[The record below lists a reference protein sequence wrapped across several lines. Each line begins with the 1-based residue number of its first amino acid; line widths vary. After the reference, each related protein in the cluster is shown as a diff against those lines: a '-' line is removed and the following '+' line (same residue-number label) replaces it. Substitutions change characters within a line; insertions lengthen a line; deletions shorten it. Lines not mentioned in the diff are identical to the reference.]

1 MKSRESGWSCM
12 IWNGQKGLKWAVCQT
27 ERSSIPE
34 EDGLWWL
41 LGIKVNGRKGR
52 KWTVP
57 RKNERS
63 KEMSGYFWQRSERIF
78 CKNAFYITFWLDFNR
93 WSALISSCKSLC
105 NFKITESLRCKR
117 MYDESINAY
126 IFAKIRV
133 IHVLTVLDSISRVT
147 NLQKLSILKNDKLKY
162 FCNICTNDDLRSS
175 PSDTLSLNMGKHPIH
190 SPLIAI

>member
-1 MKSRESGWSCM
+1 
-12 IWNGQKGLKWAVCQT
+12 
-27 ERSSIPE
+27 
-34 EDGLWWL
+34 
-41 LGIKVNGRKGR
+41 
-52 KWTVP
+52 
-57 RKNERS
+57 
-63 KEMSGYFWQRSERIF
+63 
-78 CKNAFYITFWLDFNR
+78 
-93 WSALISSCKSLC
+93 
-105 NFKITESLRCKR
+105 

-126 IFAKIRV
+126 IYAKIRV